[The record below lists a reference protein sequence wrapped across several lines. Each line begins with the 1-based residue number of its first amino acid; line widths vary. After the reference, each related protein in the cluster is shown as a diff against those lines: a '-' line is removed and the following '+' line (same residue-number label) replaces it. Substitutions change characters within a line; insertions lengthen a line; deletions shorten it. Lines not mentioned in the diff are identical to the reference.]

1 MQVNKKYWHSNG
13 KLLISGEYLV
23 LKGATA
29 MAIPINKGQSLEV
42 IESPGKGEIFWYASH
57 KNGKW
62 FEVKLNI
69 NELSKN
75 NENSIPEL
83 KKLQHIL
90 ISCLELNPHFLDAS
104 KDYSIKTNLEFLPE
118 HGFGSSSTLI
128 NNLSKW
134 GNFNPYDLLKKTF
147 GGSGYDIACA
157 NTNNPILFKLE
168 NNNKLITEVDFNP
181 AFNNGLYFVYLGKKQ
196 KSSESI
202 NYFNRNADFSES
214 EINRI
219 SEISIALSKT
229 DSIENFNELIHE
241 HEQIMSKILKM
252 PTVKSLFFN
261 DLPGSAKSLGAW
273 GGDFAMIGCKLNKT
287 EIKEYLN
294 SKGLTTFYTF
304 KELLVS

>member
-13 KLLISGEYLV
+13 KLLLSGEYLV

-42 IESPGKGEIFWYASH
+42 IETSGSGEIYWQATH
-57 KNGKW
+57 PNGTW
-62 FEVKLNI
+62 FEVKLSI
-69 NELSKN
+69 NELSNIK
-75 NENSIPEL
+75 ENSLPEL
-83 KKLQHIL
+83 QKLQQIL
-90 ISCLELNPHFLDAS
+90 NSCFELNPHFLDLN
-104 KDYSIKTNLEFLPE
+104 KDYNIKTNLEFSPE
-118 HGFGSSSTLI
+118 YGFGSSSTLI

-134 GNFNPYDLLKKTF
+134 GNFNPYDLLGKTF

-168 NNNKLITEVDFNP
+168 NNNKIITEVDFNP

-219 SEISIALSKT
+219 SDISMALSKT
-229 DSIENFNELIHE
+229 DNIEDFNELLDE
-241 HEQIMSKILKM
+241 HEQIMSTLLKM

-261 DLPGSAKSLGAW
+261 DLSGSAKSLGAW
-273 GGDFAMIGCKLNKT
+273 GGDFALVSCKLNKI